1 MTVKHIVMAGGAY
14 NGIYIIGALKHL
26 IEKSFF
32 DIANIKTIYGTSVGG
47 FVGILLCLK
56 IEWTTI
62 IDYILERPWDR
73 DLSFSAD
80 MMFNMIPKKGILDS
94 SYMKIFFANL
104 LKAKNLDEEITLKEF
119 YEFSKIK
126 LNLFAVDVN
135 TFKVIKISHESHPTL
150 KLIEAVF
157 ITCSMPFVF
166 QPTFLNNTY
175 LVDGGVLCNYP
186 LDHCIEDGAEED
198 EIMGIQF
205 SLNKDTRKYIDE
217 STNIVYYGYYM
228 FDKLIGVARKP
239 PNNKIKNE
247 IIIPCDRINIPRAVE
262 IVKKKEMRNSYIK
275 KGEECA
281 KLFLTYRSKEQC
293 SET

>member
-1 MTVKHIVMAGGAY
+1 MTIKHIVMAGGAY

-119 YEFSKIK
+119 FEFSKIK
-126 LNLFAVDVN
+126 LILFAVDVN
-135 TFKVIKISHESHPTL
+135 TFKVIRISHESHPTL

-186 LDHCIEDGAEED
+186 LDHCIEDGAEKD

-262 IVKKKEMRNSYIK
+262 IVKEREMRNNYIK